1 MNGTELE
8 ATYGESPPT
17 TLDPSR
23 TIGLVYNAAVKEL
36 VRRKRL
42 VFLGMAVVF
51 PLVLTIIW
59 RIYGTKEISPTQFF
73 ANIGGLVYLKALVYL
88 VSLFFGVPTIHDE
101 VEGRTITYLFTR
113 PLARGAVYA
122 GRLLAVQSISALVL
136 VASLAVCFLLMVLGN
151 TQAINL
157 EFIEVYTNYFL
168 VILLAVF
175 CYTAIFAFMGTVFKK
190 PLIWGIL
197 YIFAWESTV
206 SVAPTRL
213 QMWTL
218 EWHLRNL
225 IVSRQDVQASLADFV
240 KNLLA
245 VEYSL
250 PLWVSLLILLGVVTL
265 FTFLGGMVFGRKE
278 YVIN

>member
-1 MNGTELE
+1 MNTRELQQ
-8 ATYGESPPT
+8 AYADKPPV
-17 TLDPSR
+17 TLEPSL

-59 RIYGTKEISPTQFF
+59 RVYGTKQISPTEFF

-113 PLARGAVYA
+113 PLSRGAVYA

-136 VASLAVCFLLMVLGN
+136 TASLAVCFLLMVVGN
-151 TQAINL
+151 SQAINL
-157 EFIEVYTNYFL
+157 DFVEVYTNYFL

-175 CYTAIFAFMGTVFKK
+175 CYTAIFAFMGTVFKR

-206 SVAPTRL
+206 SVAPMRL

-225 IVSRQDVQASLADFV
+225 IVSRQDVQASLTDFV
-240 KNLLA
+240 RGLLS

-250 PLWVSLLILLGVVTL
+250 PLWGSLFILLAVVTL
-265 FTFLGGMVFGRKE
+265 FTFLGGLIFGRKE